1 MMLDRA
7 GLEEK
12 LNQLEKTF
20 NQLQQQI
27 YYVQGQKALVEEMLS
42 KSDDTDKEPK
52 KEGGKNNTK

>member
-1 MMLDRA
+1 MLDRA

-20 NQLQQQI
+20 IQLQQQI

-42 KSDDTDKEPK
+42 KSDSTDKEPK